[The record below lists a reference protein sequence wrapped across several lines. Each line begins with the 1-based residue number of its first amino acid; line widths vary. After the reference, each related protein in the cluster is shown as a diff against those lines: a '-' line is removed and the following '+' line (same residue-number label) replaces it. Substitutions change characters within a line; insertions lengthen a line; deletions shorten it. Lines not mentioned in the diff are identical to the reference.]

1 MVVNLVEDDFPLLQ
15 QRVVHRACFEAGLER
30 AHARVDAGQL
40 LVEQHGVKQ
49 HQRGDLAHGGCL
61 FGLIRIHGAGVN
73 AERLG
78 EARVRHLHRVDGL
91 REQVDALLEMLD
103 GGAHLVFGGER
114 LVGVLEC
121 GRERV
126 QVACAPV
133 GGVSGMGGAHR
144 LKRSGVVRSASASWL
159 TGNSR
164 SEAG

>member
-1 MVVNLVEDDFPLLQ
+1 MTFPLLQ

-40 LVEQHGVKQ
+40 LVEQHGVEQ
-49 HQRGDLAHGGCL
+49 YQRGDLAHGGRL
-61 FGLIRIHGAGVN
+61 LGLIRIHGAGVD

-78 EARVRHLHRVDGL
+78 EARVGHLHRVDGL

-133 GGVSGMGGAHR
+133 GGVGDGRGAQ
-144 LKRSGVVRSASASWL
+144 A
-159 TGNSR
+159 
-164 SEAG
+164 EAQRGRAERVGELANGQLLAAAG